1 MRRPSGE
8 VVAPAEQCAGEQA
21 WYSDSDKLKHHEG
34 ISTFSIGAL
43 ILAEKLDST
52 KVMSSIFRSPIVLFM
67 IDEISGRCLR
77 ICNAREIPF
86 SKEQRSAIRSI
97 EIGTVA
103 RPAEIGNE
111 HSTAL

>member
-52 KVMSSIFRSPIVLFM
+52 KVLSSICRPPIVFFM
-67 IDEISGRCLR
+67 INDMSGGCLR
-77 ICNAREIPF
+77 ICDAREIPF
-86 SKEQRSAIRSI
+86 SKEQRSAIRPI
-97 EIGTVA
+97 EMGPVA

>member
-52 KVMSSIFRSPIVLFM
+52 KVLSSISRPPVVVFV
-67 IDEISGRCLR
+67 IDECLISADAVDAEEEKPVRLVD
-77 ICNAREIPF
+77 
-86 SKEQRSAIRSI
+86 
-97 EIGTVA
+97 GTMAAHRRVRDRGVA
-103 RPAEIGNE
+103 
-111 HSTAL
+111 ALI